1 MSSYTKDQ
9 TELSDDSFSF
19 LGVSGEEAGKNPPL
33 LCGLA

>member
-1 MSSYTKDQ
+1 MSSYTEAQ
-9 TELSDDSFSF
+9 TEHSDDFLSF